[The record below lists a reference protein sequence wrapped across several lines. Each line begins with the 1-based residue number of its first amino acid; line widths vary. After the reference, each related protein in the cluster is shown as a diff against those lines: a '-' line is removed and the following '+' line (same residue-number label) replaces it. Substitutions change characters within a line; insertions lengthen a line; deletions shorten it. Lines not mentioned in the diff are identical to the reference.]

1 MEELTIQGY
10 YTFAYVLT
18 LDTTACYRFR
28 MPLGDQYMEKQ
39 DEISYG
45 TPDIK
50 TFIHVT
56 QYFQNQK
63 AARENAARE
72 DVPMEDTAR
81 GDAIRGDVSREDTS
95 EKNTTNEDSTLLP

>member
-1 MEELTIQGY
+1 
-10 YTFAYVLT
+10 
-18 LDTTACYRFR
+18 
-28 MPLGDQYMEKQ
+28 MEKQ

-45 TPDIK
+45 TLDIK

-81 GDAIRGDVSREDTS
+81 GNA
-95 EKNTTNEDSTLLP
+95 TNEDSTLLPKAQSQQSQLDKALTHRAVQPRTDEVLCSWVITEIHQQLENYSSWP